1 MAQANLTPQQR
12 AQIASRFEVW
22 GSIIEIQRWF
32 RSTFGIHKK
41 VSPNTIKTCHS
52 KLLNIETVL
61 RKSYKTRPLTARTQ
75 DNIDAVKQTC
85 DENHGISVRQISK
98 TSGISHGSV
107 YRILKK
113 DLHFKP

>member
-22 GSIIEIQRWF
+22 GSIIEVKRWF

-52 KLLNIETVL
+52 KLLNIGTVL

-75 DNIDAVKQTC
+75 DNIDVVKQTYVMRTMAYQL
-85 DENHGISVRQISK
+85 GKFPKQAGYP
-98 TSGISHGSV
+98 T
-107 YRILKK
+107 
-113 DLHFKP
+113 DLFIES